1 MKLWIAIGALVLA
14 ATALPGTAAAQD
26 NPSKDTF
33 THTLRGCLKQGP
45 NPNAYALTDENGK
58 PWELRSKTVKLGD
71 NVNHMVTVKGKLP
84 KSSTGNGNDS
94 IDNPDRDNR
103 FFVTSIKMTNESCT
117 QP

>member
-1 MKLWIAIGALVLA
+1 MKLWIAIGALALA